1 MPRVGGH
8 PVTPGAGDRG
18 EVSACYPGSRNRDR
32 GEPRGSAPPTP
43 PYVRVRIRRFGRLDS
58 RFGFQGCETERGGE
72 EGFGQSNVERG
83 ARAEPPGAMGA
94 AGRVGGQ
101 LPTDAEA
108 SQPFVACAS
117 ALPLLPGDGA
127 QPSPDPV
134 VEVAQHR
141 RSFAEAKVGAPS
153 DEIARQLL
161 GDLREALAARAPREL
176 PDLCLEAGDGLRR
189 DPAPRLLP
197 ARKAKAQELACA
209 RFGDRTLGLVDP
221 ELETLGQELLDAL
234 HHSLAVRKP
243 CIRFR
248 VRFSVT
254 RLATCP
260 IIMSWLILSK
270 YFSMSISTTT
280 P

>member
-1 MPRVGGH
+1 MSCTPAPIFPVCACGRSRLPQCWSAFSFDRTECALAFLRGRIFGRKTGSHPGSSPIRGQSKEPLRCHARVGGH

-94 AGRVGGQ
+94 AGSVGGQ

-197 ARKAKAQELACA
+197 ARKAKAQELAC
-209 RFGDRTLGLVDP
+209 
-221 ELETLGQELLDAL
+221 
-234 HHSLAVRKP
+234 
-243 CIRFR
+243 
-248 VRFSVT
+248 
-254 RLATCP
+254 
-260 IIMSWLILSK
+260 
-270 YFSMSISTTT
+270 
-280 P
+280 